1 MEALDELM
9 REYKK
14 NVQKTE
20 VKAIGRSGSQ
30 SKESKK
36 AKTKKLG
43 KQESKLAKASLSK
56 TTTGLQSTVKG
67 QFGKKITKVFDQQKQ
82 MLDEF

>member
-9 REYKK
+9 KEYKK

-56 TTTGLQSTVKG
+56 TTTGFSRST
-67 QFGKKITKVFDQQKQ
+67 Q
-82 MLDEF
+82 